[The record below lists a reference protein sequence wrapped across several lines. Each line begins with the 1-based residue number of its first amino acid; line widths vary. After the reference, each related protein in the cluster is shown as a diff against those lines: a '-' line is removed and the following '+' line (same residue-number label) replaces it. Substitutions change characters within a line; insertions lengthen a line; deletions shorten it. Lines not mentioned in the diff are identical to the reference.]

1 MRLTEKLVS
10 FFMPKNILLNGRI
23 SWRQPEALKI
33 GCQEES
39 LEIGKNSEESW
50 VIEGW
55 GVTIERR
62 WKSDYKKR
70 KLERM
75 AKSNWNSDS

>member
-1 MRLTEKLVS
+1 M
-10 FFMPKNILLNGRI
+10 G
-23 SWRQPEALKI
+23 WRQPEALKI

-39 LEIGKNSEESW
+39 LEIGKNSEGSW

>member
-1 MRLTEKLVS
+1 MGDCMMKSKDST
-10 FFMPKNILLNGRI
+10 NGLETTR
-23 SWRQPEALKI
+23 SSQI

-39 LEIGKNSEESW
+39 LEIGKNSEGSW

-75 AKSNWNSDS
+75 AKSNGNSDS